1 MRSLI
6 IVVVVAAAFVA
17 ACSTR
22 TGPAVVDEDPV
33 VPIATTGKPDKE
45 GAAIWRKACETI
57 HAAELA
63 VLQKKIDA
71 GDKKAQT
78 AADDVM
84 LSCLEGFMA
93 MPDAASNM
101 AAACI
106 MKAEN
111 QEAVFRCLQE
121 AIHHEPTPEPDE

>member
-101 AAACI
+101 AAPRAFSWPFSCVIAC
-106 MKAEN
+106 
-111 QEAVFRCLQE
+111 VFRVDIR
-121 AIHHEPTPEPDE
+121 AWISFFRY